1 MQQQYVQLAEIDVD
15 PAQLAQYTAAVTE
28 QIETA
33 LRVEPGV
40 LLLCAVAAQDNPA
53 HITVFEIY
61 RDMDAYKSHLEAP
74 HFKKYK
80 SSVAPMVKA
89 LRLISVS
96 PVMLGSKLAQ
106 NYARPAR

>member
-15 PAQLAQYTAAVTE
+15 PAQLAQYTTAVTE

-61 RDMDAYKSHLEAP
+61 RDIDAYRSHLDAP
-74 HFKKYK
+74 HFKTYK
-80 SSVAPMVKA
+80 ATVAPMVRS
-89 LRLISVS
+89 LRLIPVS
-96 PVMLGSKLAQ
+96 PVMLGSKLA
-106 NYARPAR
+106 